1 MKSSGGLSP
10 YLAPVDPLF
19 FTCTLLFVEFFFFPH
34 RQIFT
39 GSATRFNRRLEEK
52 MGMGKRKKSWCEL
65 GSKCFW
71 IRGS

>member
-19 FTCTLLFVEFFFFPH
+19 FTCKLLFVEFFFFPH

-39 GSATRFNRRLEEK
+39 GSVTRFNRRLEEK